1 MDNIKKNMQQVL
13 LELDQILGES
23 SAVVVLDSGTLLG
36 LYRDGGFLDLDH
48 EIDISTTD
56 SGCLKR
62 IAKTL
67 KDKGMTYHCWYYCGK
82 PYKFEFSIF
91 LGPMKIAVDLKLFTD
106 EKELWSCPAIGI
118 RSENS
123 KSDSQMVYIANLKK
137 FIKSNIDFG
146 RFPFNQIVFHDS
158 WVVPKNY
165 FNDKKILEGYSNI
178 EVPKDI
184 EAYLSYRYSNWKTKK
199 SDWVS
204 HKDDGGFRKSL

>member
-1 MDNIKKNMQQVL
+1 MQQAL
-13 LELDQILGES
+13 LELDQILDES
-23 SAVVVLDSGTLLG
+23 STVVILDSGTLLG

-56 SGCLKR
+56 RGCLKR

-67 KDKGMTYHCWYYCGK
+67 KDRGMAYRYWYYCGK
-82 PYKFEFSIF
+82 PYKIEFSIF
-91 LGPMKIAVDLKLFTD
+91 LGSMKIVVDLKLFTD
-106 EKELWSCPAIGI
+106 EKELWSCPAIGR
-118 RSENS
+118 RSAHFKNNNQ
-123 KSDSQMVYIANLKK
+123 KAYITNLKK

-165 FNDKKILEGYSNI
+165 FNEKKILEGYSNI
-178 EVPKDI
+178 ETPKDI
-184 EAYLSYRYSNWKTKK
+184 EAYLSYRYSNWKIKK
-199 SDWVS
+199 SAWVS